1 MPDAKISAL
10 PSATSVANVDV
21 VPIVQ
26 GGVSRQV
33 RVDRLRRT
41 VTNVSV
47 AAQSPTAGTAT
58 NLTGSNLLIPT
69 SAVLATDTIFRWNIV
84 ISKTAAGAVANTFH
98 LRAGTAGTAADAI
111 VLTFTTVIGTAT
123 IDTATINVVTT
134 VRTVGATG
142 VVQGTMTMVHNAGTI
157 LGWINI
163 PSQVITATSAAVNL
177 TTAGLIFSISATT
190 GTGIV
195 ATVNQVVAEVVNV

>member
-1 MPDAKISAL
+1 MPDTKISLL
-10 PSATSVANVDV
+10 PVAASSANADLL
-21 VPIVQ
+21 PIVQ
-26 GGVSRQV
+26 GSVSKQI
-33 RVDRLRRT
+33 RVDRLNRS
-41 VTNVSV
+41 VTNASV
-47 AAQSPTAGTAT
+47 ATQSPAAATAT
-58 NLTGSNLLIPT
+58 NIAGSNLLIPA
-69 SAVLATDTIFRWNIV
+69 SAVIATDTIFRWNIV

-123 IDTATINVVTT
+123 VDAAMINIVTT

-142 VVQGTMTMVHNAGTI
+142 VLQGTMTIVKNAGTI

-177 TTAGLIFSISATT
+177 TTAGLIFSISTTT

-195 ATVNQVVAEVVNV
+195 ATVNQVVAEVVNI